1 MIRLRIGGKGGRLW
15 GLALALIFCLAI
27 GGGQSLSQGE
37 ASAFPMI
44 VTDGLGRKLEITSVP
59 QKIITLTPS
68 VTENVFALGAGDKI
82 VGVSSYSD
90 YPVAATKKPIVGDA
104 FQLNFEQILL
114 LEPDLIIGDA
124 QLVQSHMAKLEEL
137 GLPVLAI
144 NPTSLQEVMEDLLLI
159 GQAIGRGDGAR
170 QVVDEMQAKIRRVTN
185 VVKLIPK
192 EDRPLVFVE
201 VWDEPLMTC
210 GPGSFMQ
217 ELIELAGGEN
227 LAADAGGAWVEYS
240 SEQVLIRDPEVILLT
255 RPYVQEVMERVP
267 WQQVRAVV
275 TGSVIEV
282 DADAFVR
289 TTPRL
294 ADALVDLANILH
306 PEIFQ

>member
-1 MIRLRIGGKGGRLW
+1 MRIDAEGGRLL
-15 GLALALIFCLAI
+15 GFALVLVLCFAL
-27 GGGQSLSQGE
+27 GVGQFVDQAE
-37 ASAFPMI
+37 ASAFPMTI
-44 VTDGLGRKLEITSVP
+44 TDRLGRKLEINSVP
-59 QKIITLTPS
+59 EKIVTLTPS
-68 VTENVFALGAGDKI
+68 VTESVYALGAGDQI

-90 YPVAATKKPIVGDA
+90 YPEAAAEKPVVGNA

-124 QLVQSHMAKLEEL
+124 QLVQNHMAKLEEL

-144 NPTSLQEVMEDLLLI
+144 DPANLQEVMEDLLLI
-159 GQAIGRGDGAR
+159 GRAIDQEDVAR
-170 QVVDEMQAKIRRVTN
+170 QVVREMQAKIDLVTKM
-185 VVKLIPK
+185 VKGIPE

-227 LAADAGGAWVEYS
+227 LAADAGDAWVEYS
-240 SEQVLIRDPEVILLT
+240 SEQVLMKDPDVILLT
-255 RPYVQEVMERVP
+255 RPYAQEVMARVA

-275 TGSVIEV
+275 TDNVIEV
-282 DADAFVR
+282 DADPFVR

-294 ADALVDLANILH
+294 ADTLVDLANILH